1 MKGGCEMDGC
11 LFCRIIKK
19 EINAKIIY
27 EDEQVLAFED
37 INPQAPVHF
46 LVVPKKHIAS
56 VNEIQS
62 ADAELTGRMFIAA
75 KNIASEKGVAGSG
88 YRAVFNTGSDA
99 GQAVAHLHLHITG
112 GRKHSWPAG

>member
-1 MKGGCEMDGC
+1 MDSC

-19 EINAKIIY
+19 EISAKVLY
-27 EDEQVLAFED
+27 EDADLLVFED

-46 LVVPKKHIAS
+46 LVIPKKHIAS
-56 VNEIQS
+56 VNEIEP
-62 ADAELTGRMFIAA
+62 ADAGLIGRMFIAA
-75 KNIASEKGVAGSG
+75 KNIAAEKGVSKSG
-88 YRAVFNTGSDA
+88 YRSVFNTGSDA